1 MVGACGRQLESGELE
16 MEKKTNMSA
25 KRWNKSDSTA
35 RGFTLLE
42 MMCATVIML
51 IALFAVAQLVPAS
64 VLLNSQNRNN
74 STALVFAQREL
85 DQMLE
90 QPLTFTAFTDAEGN
104 NCNLGGP
111 ATPNTIVGNPVVV
124 INNLA
129 TIDFSGA
136 PIPGYSFNFADPTS
150 ANGVTLDVRWAVI
163 TTVSG
168 PIVTGKRFI
177 LGVRQQGGTG
187 YFLPITLD
195 TMVALSK

>member
-1 MVGACGRQLESGELE
+1 MIASRLS
-16 MEKKTNMSA
+16 S
-25 KRWNKSDSTA
+25 KSRSTS

-64 VLLNSQNRNN
+64 VLLNSRNRSD

-90 QPLTFTAFTDAEGN
+90 QPLTLTVFTDAQAQI
-104 NCNLGGP
+104 CNLGDP
-111 ATPNTIVGNPVVV
+111 ASPNTVVGNPVVV

-129 TIDFSGA
+129 TINFGGA
-136 PIPGYSFNFADPTS
+136 PIPGYSFTYQDPNS
-150 ANGVTLDVRWAVI
+150 ANGTTLDVRWAVI
-163 TTVSG
+163 TSMNG

-177 LGVRQQGGTG
+177 LGVRQQGGNG

-195 TMVALSK
+195 STVAK

>member
-1 MVGACGRQLESGELE
+1 MIAGRLS
-16 MEKKTNMSA
+16 
-25 KRWNKSDSTA
+25 KSRSTS

-64 VLLNSQNRNN
+64 VLLNSRNRND

-90 QPLTFTAFTDAEGN
+90 QPLTSPSFTDAQLQI
-104 NCNLGGP
+104 CNLGDQ
-111 ATPNTIVGNPVVV
+111 ASPNTVVGNPVVV

-129 TIDFSGA
+129 TINFGGA
-136 PIPGYSFNFADPTS
+136 PIPGYSFTYVDPNS
-150 ANGVTLDVRWAVI
+150 ANGATLDVRWAVI
-163 TTVSG
+163 TTVNG
-168 PIVTGKRFI
+168 NIVTGKRFI
-177 LGVRQQGGTG
+177 LGVRQQGGNG

-195 TMVALSK
+195 STVAK